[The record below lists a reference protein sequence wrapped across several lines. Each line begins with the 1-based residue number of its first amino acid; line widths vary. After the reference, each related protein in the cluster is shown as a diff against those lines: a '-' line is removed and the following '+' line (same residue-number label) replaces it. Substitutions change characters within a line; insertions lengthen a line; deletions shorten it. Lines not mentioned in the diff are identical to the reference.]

1 MLALAEVQRGVIIRR
16 QLRARG
22 ISWKVERELVAD
34 GFLRE
39 IRRGAY
45 AVAGRPASPWEHAVA
60 VGLLCGPTAALSH
73 STAAAIHRLPGLAAP
88 REPEVT
94 VPNFLNPRLTGAR
107 IHRVSAISPVD
118 VVQRSGVA
126 VTSPCRTVVD
136 LASRFDTELLA
147 RIVDEGSMARL
158 WTIQELAE
166 CAARL
171 GGQGRAGGRVLR
183 GLLLERTDEPTAHT
197 HLELRMIRILMP
209 YAPFETQYQ
218 LVLEGELFILDIA
231 WPWWKVAAEVDGWWS
246 RSKSRA
252 KLDQDSHKANVL
264 AAHSWQV
271 AHLTSTMSQ
280 ATVLRDVGR
289 LLPTSAGPRGRR

>member
-1 MLALAEVQRGVIIRR
+1 L
-16 QLRARG
+16 
-22 ISWKVERELVAD
+22 
-34 GFLRE
+34 
-39 IRRGAY
+39 
-45 AVAGRPASPWEHAVA
+45 
-60 VGLLCGPTAALSH
+60 
-73 STAAAIHRLPGLAAP
+73 
-88 REPEVT
+88 
-94 VPNFLNPRLTGAR
+94 
-107 IHRVSAISPVD
+107 D
-118 VVQRSGVA
+118 VVQRSGVG

-136 LASRFDTELLA
+136 LAARLDRALLA
-147 RIVDEGSMARL
+147 RIVDEGSIARL

-171 GGQGRAGGRVLR
+171 GGQGRAGGQALR
-183 GLLLERTDEPTAHT
+183 ALLLERRDEPTVDS

-218 LVLEGELFILDIA
+218 LVLDGEVFVLDIA

-264 AAHSWQV
+264 AAHSWHV
-271 AHLTSTMSQ
+271 AHLTSTMSE

-289 LLPTSAGPRGRR
+289 LLPTSAGPRGRRGAALNPDVN